1 MMTLYDYIYIYIYMY
16 ISLKKYI
23 CVYDIL
29 LLWFVG
35 WIDTLLSWQ
44 GFIPLSRLTYTVYLI
59 HLPVMDTL
67 AHTARN
73 GEIFTI
79 LKFVSM
85 REQRYPI
92 FMRAKLLSYCQTRL
106 CSCTSAA

>member
-1 MMTLYDYIYIYIYMY
+1 M
-16 ISLKKYI
+16 
-23 CVYDIL
+23 IL
-29 LLWFVG
+29 LLRFVG
-35 WIDTLLSWQ
+35 WIDTLLSWR

-79 LKFVSM
+79 LKFVSK
-85 REQRYPI
+85 RERSYLFFYESKAAVILTDQTLLLRQRCLENQALVKEMKFPLQY
-92 FMRAKLLSYCQTRL
+92 FLLFFF
-106 CSCTSAA
+106 

>member
-1 MMTLYDYIYIYIYMY
+1 M
-16 ISLKKYI
+16 
-23 CVYDIL
+23 IL

-35 WIDTLLSWQ
+35 WIDTLLSWR

-73 GEIFTI
+73 GEIFTT

-85 REQRYPI
+85 REQSNLF
-92 FMRAKLLSYCQTRL
+92 FMRTKLLSY
-106 CSCTSAA
+106 